1 MIINTGQRTDIPAFY
16 SKWFMNRIRQG
27 YVYVRNPYYPSLVT
41 KFSLTPD
48 VVDVIG
54 FCTKNPRPMFQ
65 YLDELKPFG
74 QFWYVSITGF
84 EKDLEPNVPTIDQVI
99 EDFKYLSSKVGKNA
113 VGFRYTP
120 IIVNEK
126 YTVKRHIETFKYI
139 TEKLEGY
146 TTLSV
151 FGFIDLYDKLKRN
164 HPELKDATDEEKIY
178 IAKEFSKIAKEHHME
193 LRLCS
198 KEKWLKDYGIDID
211 GCMRLEDYERSIN
224 TKLNIKQKMQAR
236 KGYCACYLSN
246 DIGTYNSCLHL
257 CSYCYANGNKNHVI
271 SNYKKHDDN
280 SPFLIG
286 HLEPNDKVREAKQ
299 ESYKQAIS
307 FDLFQSFNE

>member
-16 SKWFMNRIRQG
+16 PKWFMNRIREG
-27 YVYVRNPYYPSLVT
+27 YVLVRNPYYPTLVT
-41 KFSLTPD
+41 KFLLTPD

-54 FCTKNPRPMFQ
+54 FCTKNPRPMFP

-84 EKDLEPNVPTIDQVI
+84 EKDLEPNVPSINQAI
-99 EDFKYLSSKVGKNA
+99 EDFKYLSEKVGKNA
-113 VGFRYTP
+113 IGWRYTP

-126 YTVKRHIETFKYI
+126 YTVKRHIETFKSI
-139 TEKLEGY
+139 AKQLEGY

-151 FGFIDLYDKLKRN
+151 FGFVDLYDKLKRN
-164 HPELKDATDEEKIY
+164 HPEIKDCSDEDKIY
-178 IAKEFSKIAKEHHME
+178 IAKEFSKIAKEHHMD

-198 KEKWLKDYGIDID
+198 KEKWLRDYGIDVE
-211 GCMRLEDYERSIN
+211 GCMRIEDYERSIN
-224 TKLNIKQKMQAR
+224 SKLKIKQKMQAR

-257 CSYCYANGNKNHVI
+257 CTYCYANGNKNTVMN
-271 SNYKKHDDN
+271 NYKMHDDN

-286 HLEPNDKVREAKQ
+286 HLQPNDKIKEANQ
-299 ESYKQAIS
+299 ESYKIPIS
-307 FDLFQSFNE
+307 FDLFQNLDS